1 MLSALSL
8 DLVERDTIDTRC
20 TVVRTTSVV
29 GFLDDI
35 GPSDLVPKGVEAK
48 SRFSLSFR
56 LQRGLELLN

>member
-35 GPSDLVPKGVEAK
+35 NPSDLVPKGVEAK
-48 SRFSLSFR
+48 KPV
-56 LQRGLELLN
+56 QP

>member
-8 DLVERDTIDTRC
+8 DLVERDTIDTCC

-35 GPSDLVPKGVEAK
+35 GSSDLVPKGVGPV
-48 SRFSLSFR
+48 
-56 LQRGLELLN
+56 QP